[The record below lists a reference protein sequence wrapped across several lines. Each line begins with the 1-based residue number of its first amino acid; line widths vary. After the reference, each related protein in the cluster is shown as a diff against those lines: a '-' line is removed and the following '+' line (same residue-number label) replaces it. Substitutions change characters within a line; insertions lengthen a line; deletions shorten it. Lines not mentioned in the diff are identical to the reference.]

1 MQGNKDNIGLIT
13 PRNCVTAFE
22 NENEKR
28 IRDASQ
34 KTLQKLISLQKKLMS
49 LQLISLQK
57 KSIKSSTT
65 YFPRAFSESKE
76 PDISIN
82 KDKRNKFLIYK
93 CSQENIFRHRQ

>member
-28 IRDASQ
+28 IRDAGR
-34 KTLQKLISLQKKLMS
+34 KILQKYKKRCQ
-49 LQLISLQK
+49 QLISFQK

-82 KDKRNKFLIYK
+82 KDKSNKFLIYK